1 MSSLIRHYKMRIAG
15 VDESDAREDNMIGL
29 GFLSG
34 STQVGSHLHQIAFE
48 IDRLNW
54 AYLCG
59 YRVLE

>member
-48 IDRLNW
+48 IDRLN
-54 AYLCG
+54 
-59 YRVLE
+59 